1 VKSQKPG
8 INFGWLFYPDSWFSS
23 VDSYSII
30 FVKIY
35 KMKII
40 LSVVL
45 TCFIFSQAHAQLTPF
60 ELSKDKN
67 YTATYNEVIA
77 YYKMLSRQYP
87 QMKLLYYGTTD
98 IGKPLT
104 LVVLSRDKIFDPA
117 LIKKQNKRVLL
128 INNGIHPGEPE
139 GIDASMMLA
148 RDLLKKN
155 ALPKNVVICFI
166 AVYNID
172 GCLNRGVSR
181 INQNGPR
188 AYGFRG
194 NYRNLDLN
202 RDFIKAD
209 SRNALAFEQI
219 LNTWNPE
226 MFLDNHTSDGADYQY
241 VMTLIETQKDKQNP
255 ILAEYTSKTFSPEL
269 YKRMKASGYEMTPYV
284 ESEETSPDSG
294 IVSFLETPRFAT
306 GYTAQHNII
315 SYITETHMLKPFDK
329 RVYATYD
336 FMQNLVDIYERD
348 AKLIGALKQ
357 KTDEQVKQQRTFA
370 LNWEVDLKHYD
381 TLVFKGYTAGYKPSE
396 VSGLPRLYYD
406 RSKPYTKTIKY
417 YDNYNASVTADKPVA
432 YIIPQAWGKIIELFK
447 LNNIAVH
454 QLLHDTTLNL
464 QMYYIADYK
473 TPQRPYEG
481 HYLHS
486 NVKLNPVDMNVKF
499 YSGDYV
505 VYTNQALNR
514 YIVETLEPQGIDS
527 FFAWNFF
534 DSVLGEK
541 EYFSNYVFEDV
552 ATDLLKK
559 DPDLKKKLED
569 EKLKDPKLASSAFA
583 QLNFV
588 YRNSPY
594 FEKTYLRYPVGRLLT
609 DIKLDIK

>member
-1 VKSQKPG
+1 MKRSILALVLCL
-8 INFGWLFYPDSWFSS
+8 LFTQT
-23 VDSYSII
+23 
-30 FVKIY
+30 K
-35 KMKII
+35 
-40 LSVVL
+40 
-45 TCFIFSQAHAQLTPF
+45 AQITPF
-60 ELSKDKN
+60 EASSDKN
-67 YTATYNEVIA
+67 YTATYAQVIS
-77 YYKMLSRQYP
+77 YYQKLVKPYP
-87 QMKLLYYGTTD
+87 QLRLFNYGTTD
-98 IGKPLT
+98 VGKPLT
-104 LVVLSRDKIFDPA
+104 LVVLSKDRVFDPA

-139 GIDASMMLA
+139 GIDATMMLV

-155 ALPKNVVICFI
+155 QLPKDVVLCFI

-188 AYGFRG
+188 MYGFRG

-209 SRNALAFEQI
+209 SKNALAFEKI
-219 LNTWNPE
+219 LNTWQPE
-226 MFLDNHTSDGADYQY
+226 VFLDNHTSDGADYQY

-255 ILAEYTSKTFSPEL
+255 ILADYTSKILSPEL
-269 YKRMKASGYEMTPYV
+269 YKRMAKSGYEMTPYV
-284 ESEETSPDSG
+284 DEKQETPDSG

-336 FMQNLVDIYERD
+336 FMVALIDICERD
-348 AKLIGALKQ
+348 AKLIGELKQ
-357 KTDEQVKQQRTFA
+357 KADEQVKNQTSFA
-370 LNWEVDLKHYD
+370 LNWQVDWQHYD
-381 TLVFKGYTAGYKPSE
+381 TLNFKGFEAGHKTSE

-406 RSKPYTKTIKY
+406 RSKPYTKTIRY
-417 YDNYNASVTADKPVA
+417 YDNYVPSQVVNKPVA
-432 YIIPQAWGKIIELFK
+432 YVIPQAWAKVIELFK
-447 LNNIAVH
+447 LNNVAMH
-454 QLLHDTTLNL
+454 QLRHDTTLDI
-464 QMYYIADYK
+464 QVYYIDDYK
-473 TPQRPYEG
+473 TPSRPYEG

-486 NVKLNPVDMNVKF
+486 NVKLSTSNQRIH
-499 YSGDYV
+499 YYAGDYV

-514 YIVETLEPQGIDS
+514 YIVETLEPQGVDS

-541 EYFSNYVFEDV
+541 EGYSDYVYEDV
-552 ATDLLKK
+552 AAEQLKA
-559 DPDLKKKLED
+559 DPDLRKKLED
-569 EKLKDPKLASSAFA
+569 EKTKNADLAKSARG

-588 YRNSPY
+588 YRNSPN

-609 DIKLDIK
+609 DVKLDIQ